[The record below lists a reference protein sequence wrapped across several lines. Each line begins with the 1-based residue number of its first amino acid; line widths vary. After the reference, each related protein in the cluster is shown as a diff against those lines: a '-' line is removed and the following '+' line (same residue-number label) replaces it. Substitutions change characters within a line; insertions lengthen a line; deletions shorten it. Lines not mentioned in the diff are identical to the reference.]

1 MTNYFVQSGSFLVS
15 TIIGLYIVI
24 VVLRFLFQV
33 VRADFYNP
41 LSQFVV
47 KATSPLLIPLRR
59 VIPGLFGL
67 DMSALVLAWLLQ
79 VLEVF
84 LLVTIKG
91 GQIPLFILL
100 WTSIGQLLSLFL
112 YIYLIAILIQ
122 VVMSWINPGS
132 YNPMT
137 ALLHQLT
144 EPLLRPARNIL
155 PPFSGLDLSPLIVII
170 AINLL
175 IMLIPVL
182 FGQKF

>member
-1 MTNYFVQSGSFLVS
+1 MTNYFAQAGSFLVS

-33 VRADFYNP
+33 IRADFYNP

-47 KATSPLLIPLRR
+47 KATNPLLIPLRR

-67 DMSALVLAWLLQ
+67 DMSSLFLAYLLQ

-84 LLVTIKG
+84 LLVVLKG
-91 GQIPLFILL
+91 GQLSPFILL

-122 VVMSWINPGS
+122 AVMSWINPGS

-137 ALLHQLT
+137 ALIHQLT
-144 EPLLRPARNIL
+144 EPVLRPARKIL
-155 PPFSGLDLSPLIVII
+155 PPFSGLDLSPLLAII
-170 AINLL
+170 FINLL
-175 IMLIPVL
+175 IMLIPAL
-182 FGQKF
+182 FG